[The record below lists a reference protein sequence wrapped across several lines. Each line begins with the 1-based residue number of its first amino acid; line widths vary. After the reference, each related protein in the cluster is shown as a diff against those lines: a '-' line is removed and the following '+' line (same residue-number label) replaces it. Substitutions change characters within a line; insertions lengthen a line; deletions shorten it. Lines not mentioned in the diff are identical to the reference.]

1 VDHCQGHR
9 PDEIQSATY
18 YCLTTTTTTGD
29 TNMKSY
35 KVVFK
40 CLFDSTRVEYTVN
53 ADSLLEAKFKA
64 IELHEAH
71 ELDHIREDYRF
82 HVAIRTA

>member
-1 VDHCQGHR
+1 
-9 PDEIQSATY
+9 
-18 YCLTTTTTTGD
+18 
-29 TNMKSY
+29 MKSY
-35 KVVFK
+35 KVIFK
-40 CLFDSTRVEYTVN
+40 CLFDTTRVEYTVN
-53 ADSLLEAKFKA
+53 ADSLLDAKFKA